1 MLILTEASYVR
12 LFRPITGADSQRL
25 SAAELSGDWNK
36 KEKREQ
42 APALH
47 MEFSTG
53 LNIAGSESKS
63 IERRAPLGKIR
74 RLAVGWG
81 VEGDVDDGL
90 EFDGGALFRRGPELP
105 LAQRLHGV
113 GVELIV
119 DAAH

>member
-1 MLILTEASYVR
+1 VLILTEASYVR

-63 IERRAPLGKIR
+63 IDKESPIG
-74 RLAVGWG
+74 
-81 VEGDVDDGL
+81 ED
-90 EFDGGALFRRGPELP
+90 
-105 LAQRLHGV
+105 
-113 GVELIV
+113 
-119 DAAH
+119 